1 MALYIWIKI
10 PYKHS
15 IPAKKD
21 FRFLFLTDAAGL
33 YLLHFTFLKSLQKA
47 PAFNERILIMAIPYH
62 IQDEVNEMRLEQNRV
77 EKIKTYLANNLTK
90 DLSIAAVSQK
100 FEVSASTLRHIF
112 KNHQQQSY
120 RHYLEGLRM
129 DKALEFLKEGKWV
142 KEVMTA
148 TGYKNRS
155 TFNNAFK
162 KRFKY
167 PASRFKK

>member
-1 MALYIWIKI
+1 
-10 PYKHS
+10 
-15 IPAKKD
+15 
-21 FRFLFLTDAAGL
+21 
-33 YLLHFTFLKSLQKA
+33 
-47 PAFNERILIMAIPYH
+47 MAIPYH
-62 IQDEVNEMRLEQNRV
+62 IQNEASEIRLEQNRV
-77 EKIKTYLANNLTK
+77 EKIKTYLANNLTH

-155 TFNNAFK
+155 TFNSAFK
-162 KRFKY
+162 KRYKY
-167 PASRFKK
+167 PASHFKK

>member
-1 MALYIWIKI
+1 MAT
-10 PYKHS
+10 PY
-15 IPAKKD
+15 D
-21 FRFLFLTDAAGL
+21 
-33 YLLHFTFLKSLQKA
+33 
-47 PAFNERILIMAIPYH
+47 
-62 IQDEVNEMRLEQNRV
+62 IQDEANEIRLEQNRV
-77 EKIKTYLANNLTK
+77 EKIKTYLANNLTH

-148 TGYKNRS
+148 TGYRNRS

-162 KRFKY
+162 KRFNY
-167 PASRFKK
+167 PASHFKK